1 MLGADLSRQRGHD
14 RVGVLAGLA
23 LRGHALAQ
31 VDHVVAHRGEN
42 LRTADVAVTGNNDRG
57 FPTDELGEDLR
68 PARTVDA
75 RVIRRKQGKDREDT
89 LLGEVAGEEDA
100 LLRQPYNLVAR
111 GVGQSPGS
119 QFDGAAA
126 EIDR

>member
-1 MLGADLSRQRGHD
+1 MVSAPPAES
-14 RVGVLAGLA
+14 
-23 LRGHALAQ
+23 LRPA
-31 VDHVVAHRGEN
+31 VVA
-42 LRTADVAVTGNNDRG
+42 VAGNNDRG
-57 FPTDELGEDLR
+57 FPADELGEDLR

-75 RVIRRKQGKDREDT
+75 CVIRRKPGKDREDT
-89 LLGEVAGEEDA
+89 LLGKVAGEEDA
-100 LLRQPYNLVAR
+100 LLRQPDNLVAR